1 MTLRVLGEK
10 TQISAARRELNDLG
24 VSTIDTPFRA
34 LLRRIGVERSI
45 AVGDWVKSWDLLA
58 TLRFIE
64 GNIKKNEPVLDIGC
78 YASEILVALHR
89 LGYSNLTGVDLNPD
103 VGKMPYADQIRYANG
118 NFLHTPFEDFS
129 FKAISSISVIEHGF
143 SGAELLHEMSR
154 LLMPGGYFIASFD
167 YWQEKIDTT
176 GTKFFDMDWK
186 IFSQAEVFQMI
197 QDAAQYGLHPV
208 GELQPQGK
216 DRVIH
221 CGGKDYT
228 FGWLV
233 LQKR

>member
-1 MTLRVLGEK
+1 
-10 TQISAARRELNDLG
+10 
-24 VSTIDTPFRA
+24 
-34 LLRRIGVERSI
+34 
-45 AVGDWVKSWDLLA
+45 
-58 TLRFIE
+58 
-64 GNIKKNEPVLDIGC
+64 
-78 YASEILVALHR
+78 
-89 LGYSNLTGVDLNPD
+89 
-103 VGKMPYADQIRYANG
+103 
-118 NFLHTPFEDFS
+118 
-129 FKAISSISVIEHGF
+129 
-143 SGAELLHEMSR
+143 
-154 LLMPGGYFIASFD
+154 MPGGYFIASFD